1 MVLRSRSSQAGTG
14 LLEEP
19 VVLAVDDDPPVRRLI
34 QRSLREEGFRVVTAS
49 NGAEA
54 LRIFG
59 DVRPDIVV
67 LDLLLPDTDGF
78 EVLRQMREWDP
89 IPAIIL
95 SQRSRRADIR
105 VGLDLGADDY
115 IGKPFDPEELG
126 ARARALLRRAGGRA
140 TSAPIRLRGLGVE
153 VDVDHRVVTRKGKP
167 IWLTRHE
174 WGVLREMALNP
185 NTVLGHAELL
195 TTVWGADYRDDVRT
209 LRTTIGKLRRKLGV
223 PRSTGGPIKTIPRLG
238 YLLDVDGSAGR
249 TSRWS

>member
-1 MVLRSRSSQAGTG
+1 M
-14 LLEEP
+14 
-19 VVLAVDDDPPVRRLI
+19 
-34 QRSLREEGFRVVTAS
+34 
-49 NGAEA
+49 
-54 LRIFG
+54 
-59 DVRPDIVV
+59 
-67 LDLLLPDTDGF
+67 
-78 EVLRQMREWDP
+78 
-89 IPAIIL
+89 
-95 SQRSRRADIR
+95 
-105 VGLDLGADDY
+105 
-115 IGKPFDPEELG
+115 
-126 ARARALLRRAGGRA
+126 
-140 TSAPIRLRGLGVE
+140 
-153 VDVDHRVVTRKGKP
+153 VTRKGKP